1 MERYSISTTSING
14 GAGSATISPCRPT
27 SFRTAVLP
35 PKPLPHLHNPR
46 RLDADAELS
55 IFDAQR
61 YFSTDSNTSI
71 INDSSLIKNN
81 NNNNNN
87 NKIVIN
93 QSCDLSTNPR
103 DSSVSSVDTFSRNYR
118 NMSYHATPTASSEAS
133 WNSQSG
139 LLTNP
144 PGAAAISV
152 RAFPLNEHR
161 KAVPF
166 SPRRR
171 FPRHCPC
178 SGKKSI
184 DVEEKYSEPKSP
196 MTTTTTTTTTM
207 TMSTAAK
214 LQVPRPDPVVIDDDD
229 ASETETKMK
238 ILAENWAK
246 ERALFRP
253 AGHFSPESRFTT
265 SRFLE
270 SSGFSFP
277 ILKPQAASLDD
288 PARDSLEVFRPNRRG
303 GFAFPGS
310 PRGVDDDVG
319 SDASS
324 DLFEL
329 ESFSAY
335 KRRDSLDDAASAA
348 GRLVHLRRSI
358 EIAAAAAAAEP
369 SEGYAPSEVSVE
381 WSVTTA
387 EGFDRASAANF
398 SSAASD
404 YDEARF
410 VRAAEPDR
418 TGGKRRGSGLL
429 SCVCE
434 KAVSV
439 GPNPVRFVPEQQRR
453 PGPVGF
459 IPGEPDRVHASL
471 VRSNSSRMCRP
482 MATR

>member
-1 MERYSISTTSING
+1 MDRYRISTTSING
-14 GAGSATISPCRPT
+14 VPSPSISPRPT
-27 SFRTAVLP
+27 SLTRS
-35 PKPLPHLHNPR
+35 PKPLSHLPNPR
-46 RLDADAELS
+46 RLDDDAELS

-61 YFSTDSNTSI
+61 YFSDSTTTTTTT
-71 INDSSLIKNN
+71 NDSSLIKTQN
-81 NNNNNN
+81 
-87 NKIVIN
+87 
-93 QSCDLSTNPR
+93 SDLSINPR

-118 NMSYHATPTASSEAS
+118 NISYHATPTASSEAS

-144 PGAAAISV
+144 HGATAISV
-152 RAFPLNEHR
+152 RAFPSNDHKKLP
-161 KAVPF
+161 PF
-166 SPRRR
+166 STRRR
-171 FPRHCPC
+171 FPRPCPC

-184 DVEEKYSEPKSP
+184 DVEEKYSEPKTP
-196 MTTTTTTTTTM
+196 MTTTTTVTTTSL
-207 TMSTAAK
+207 STAAK
-214 LQVPRPDPVVIDDDD
+214 LQTIRTEPIPADV
-229 ASETETKMK
+229 ASEKETKMK
-238 ILAENWAK
+238 ILADNWAK
-246 ERALFRP
+246 ERAIFRP
-253 AGHFSPESRFTT
+253 AGRFSPESRFTT

-270 SSGFSFP
+270 SGGFSFP
-277 ILKPQAASLDD
+277 VLKPQASLDD
-288 PARDSLEVFRPNRRG
+288 PARDSLEVFRPNRHG
-303 GFAFPGS
+303 GFPFPGS
-310 PRGVDDDVG
+310 PRAADDDVG

-335 KRRDSLDDAASAA
+335 KRRDSLDDTAAAA
-348 GRLVHLRRSI
+348 GRLVNLHRSI
-358 EIAAAAAAAEP
+358 EIAAAAAEP

-418 TGGKRRGSGLL
+418 ASGKRRGSGLL

-439 GPNPVRFVPEQQRR
+439 GPSPVRFVPEPQRW
-453 PGPVGF
+453 
-459 IPGEPDRVHASL
+459 IEPDRVHPVL
-471 VRSNSSRMCRP
+471 VRSNSARMCRS
-482 MATR
+482 MVTR